1 MTMILLNS
9 NLKPKEIILST
20 ENTNLHPRDIVSAY
34 ADLLALINEN
44 KEHEPLKLIPLALP
58 ESLLPF
64 PLITIRHAL
73 ALYLLHHNYAEK
85 RDIIEDAYLYL
96 DNFIPD
102 EEYNIFYSLQ
112 SSMNSKERLEEK
124 SDNKVIHMLDTMKRL
139 RIRTQNIKTRKEESI
154 EELNALRRI
163 MDLPSHLSDIN
174 NEEANS
180 EYGEVQEL
188 GLNL

>member
-1 MTMILLNS
+1 M
-9 NLKPKEIILST
+9 ST
-20 ENTNLHPRDIVSAY
+20 ENTNLHPRDIVSSY
-34 ADLLALINEN
+34 ADLLASINEN
-44 KEHEPLKLIPLALP
+44 KQPEPLKLIPLALP

-64 PLITIRHAL
+64 PLKTIRHAL

-85 RDIIEDAYLYL
+85 REIIEDAYLYL

-102 EEYNIFYSLQ
+102 EEYNLFHSLQ
-112 SSMNSKERLEEK
+112 SSMSNKGRVEEE

-139 RIRTQNIKTRKEESI
+139 RIRTQSIRTRKEESI

-163 MDLPSHLSDIN
+163 MNLPDHLSDFDA
-174 NEEANS
+174 EEANS
-180 EYGEVQEL
+180 GYGEVQEL